1 MGKQTVGKQ
10 TVKDNFSLSDALRVP
25 ADGDAQSVR
34 EHLQR
39 VHPRE
44 KPYAPGD
51 EQQTIEHMHDCS
63 AELTELQERF
73 FAMAVTGGN
82 KKVLVVLQGTD
93 TSGKG
98 GVIEHVMG
106 LINPVGLQHHSFKAP
121 TKEELEHD
129 FLWRVRKALPA
140 AGNIGIF
147 DRSHY
152 EDVLIV
158 RVHDLVPE
166 DVWSKRYD
174 EINDFES
181 ELADDDTVIVK
192 CFLNLS
198 YDEQRERLLAR
209 LDNPRKRWKF
219 NVGDVKERGY
229 WADYQAAYLEALTKC
244 STDAAPWYSIPAD
257 RKWYRNWAVSRIL
270 LETFRDIDPQYPE
283 TDLDVPALKKQLA
296 PPN

>member
-1 MGKQTVGKQ
+1 MSKKK
-10 TVKDNFSLSDALRVP
+10 VKDNFSLSDALRVP
-25 ADGDAQSVR
+25 TSGDEASVR
-34 EHLQR
+34 EHLR
-39 VHPRE
+39 AVHPRA

-51 EQQTIEHMHDCS
+51 KHETVGHMRGR
-63 AELTELQERF
+63 APELTELQERF
-73 FAMAVTGGN
+73 SAMAAVGGN
-82 KKVLVVLQGTD
+82 RKVLVVLQGMD

-106 LINPVGLQHHSFKAP
+106 LVNPNGLQQHSFKSP

-129 FLWRVRKALPA
+129 FLWRVRKELPA
-140 AGNIGIF
+140 PGRIGIF

-158 RVHDLVPE
+158 RVHDLVDA

-174 EINDFES
+174 QINDFEQ
-181 ELADDDTVIVK
+181 ELVDDGTIIVK
-192 CFLNLS
+192 CFLNVS
-198 YDEQRERLLAR
+198 YDEQRDRLLAR
-209 LDNPRKRWKF
+209 LDDPTKHWKF

-229 WADYQAAYLEALTKC
+229 WADYQIAYLDALAKC

-270 LETFRDIDPQYPE
+270 LETFRGIDPHYPKTE
-283 TDLDVPALKKQLA
+283 LDIPALKKQLA